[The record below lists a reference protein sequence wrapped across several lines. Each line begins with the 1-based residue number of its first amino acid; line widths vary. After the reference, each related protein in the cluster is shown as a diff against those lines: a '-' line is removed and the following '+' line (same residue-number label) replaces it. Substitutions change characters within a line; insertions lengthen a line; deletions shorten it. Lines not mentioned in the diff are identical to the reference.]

1 MADSS
6 EQNNKTVLSK
16 TIEENIKIIK
26 SIFENDQTLIVR
38 KVQNPEEPYPEF
50 CVIYVDGMVNNII
63 VNEDVIKPLIK
74 YKPDRMEKT
83 TIDLIANQVTFSN
96 SVDKTSDIDTII
108 QGIVYGDT
116 ILLIDGYAEA
126 LILNTKGWVTR
137 SISEPDG
144 EKVLKGPREGFNESI
159 LMNLSL
165 VRRKIRTPDLKMEFK
180 TFGTRTNTKACIC
193 YLDSLVDKKV
203 LNELKKRLDSFTI
216 DGTLDSNYLCEFI
229 KDSPCSPIKTIG
241 STERP
246 DVVAGKLLEGR
257 IALFLD
263 GSPVVLTLPFLF
275 IEYFQSD
282 EDYYLNYFFTSIGRI
297 LRIVAFFITTSLPAI
312 YVSLVTFHQEMLPT
326 PLLVSISAARKGVPF
341 PTSLEMILMLVAFE
355 MLRESGARMP
365 GMMGQTLSIVG
376 ALVIGQAAVEAKIF
390 SAPIIIIVAFTG
402 ITGLMVPRSKSIDII
417 LRFVLIFLSSLLG
430 LYGYMFGILAFLIHV
445 LQIESFGVAIMN
457 SAYADTLQDSKDI
470 FIRAPWWMMKK
481 RPKYLSQNE
490 VRENVRSKK

>member
-16 TIEENIKIIK
+16 
-26 SIFENDQTLIVR
+26 TLIVR

-312 YVSLVTFHQEMLPT
+312 YVSL
-326 PLLVSISAARKGVPF
+326 
-341 PTSLEMILMLVAFE
+341 
-355 MLRESGARMP
+355 
-365 GMMGQTLSIVG
+365 
-376 ALVIGQAAVEAKIF
+376 
-390 SAPIIIIVAFTG
+390 
-402 ITGLMVPRSKSIDII
+402 
-417 LRFVLIFLSSLLG
+417 
-430 LYGYMFGILAFLIHV
+430 
-445 LQIESFGVAIMN
+445 
-457 SAYADTLQDSKDI
+457 
-470 FIRAPWWMMKK
+470 FIRKCSLPHFW
-481 RPKYLSQNE
+481 
-490 VRENVRSKK
+490 